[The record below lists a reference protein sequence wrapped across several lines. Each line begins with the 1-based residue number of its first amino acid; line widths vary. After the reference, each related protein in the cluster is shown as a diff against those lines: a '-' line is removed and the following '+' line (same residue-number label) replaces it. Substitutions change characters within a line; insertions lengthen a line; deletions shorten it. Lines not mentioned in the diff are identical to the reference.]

1 MYNIKIF
8 LNYNKNALSRV
19 VHWLNLNF
27 TLTKV
32 WYKLGYES
40 INWKFTVFK
49 WIFMTD
55 NTTGTPYLPFKTMSP
70 HINQPKIDFWSSHVT
85 SSYYH
90 VTSSR
95 GFVWLYS
102 IKATMHHFL
111 VNTRVKTA
119 CKNWLQTVCCWRLE
133 QMSKLENQNFYF
145 LPNRKF
151 FLGHAQNP
159 TSESVSKCIQGPIN
173 VYNASDQRGSSL
185 KMFPVLTRPE
195 ILRTCAFLIYS
206 RRIISRVLS
215 PGVTRWC
222 LWDGIIYC
230 YMSSR
235 DI

>member
-19 VHWLNLNF
+19 VQWLNLNF
-27 TLTKV
+27 KLTKV

-145 LPNRKF
+145 LPKRIF
-151 FLGHAQNP
+151 FLAMPKIRLLSQFLNIYRDLK
-159 TSESVSKCIQGPIN
+159 TSIMRRIN
-173 VYNASDQRGSSL
+173 VDHPWKCFR
-185 KMFPVLTRPE
+185 
-195 ILRTCAFLIYS
+195 FLLDRKYS
-206 RRIISRVLS
+206 GHVHF
-215 PGVTRWC
+215 
-222 LWDGIIYC
+222 
-230 YMSSR
+230 
-235 DI
+235 